1 MLFVAIC
8 RDRAGATDVRA
19 NARPD
24 HIAWL
29 EANAEKVK
37 LGGPFTEED
46 GQTAIGSMLIVEADT
61 LEGARAFLANDPYAG
76 VGLFESVEV
85 IPWRATVG
93 AKI

>member
-19 NARPD
+19 ENRPD
-24 HIAWL
+24 HLAWL

-37 LGGPFTEED
+37 LGGPFTAED

-61 LEGARAFLANDPYAG
+61 LEGARSFLANDPYAG
-76 VGLFESVEV
+76 AGLFDSVEV